1 MDLLGTKL
9 FQHKECVVEFK
20 DQRIVVAGASGFI
33 GSHLL
38 EYLCQSGATVL
49 ALARN
54 IERMVN
60 VHCQGKLQLVSC
72 DLSDRDLV
80 MPLMREFNPNIVF
93 HLASQPDAE
102 EGFDQANLTLG
113 VNAHCTL
120 NLLEGF
126 AECPGAEVFV
136 YGDSTKVYGGAGAP
150 YSSQTPVIP
159 NSSYAISKAAGWY
172 YCDLFGRLN
181 PFNAISIRPTL
192 VYGPRQ
198 AWNLLEYVLESIE
211 KGVSVIE
218 LQGGEQT
225 RAPLFVADAVSAYIA
240 AVKRARGVHGQ
251 VINVGG
257 AEEMSV
263 TDIARLVVELSGSGI
278 SVTESLAARTTE
290 IQRAVADLEEA
301 NSQLDWQPVV
311 SLREGIRVLL
321 RERNIDAEQIAKRAV
336 RKRRAIV

>member
-1 MDLLGTKL
+1 
-9 FQHKECVVEFK
+9 VEFK

-136 YGDSTKVYGGAGAP
+136 YGDSTKVYGV
-150 YSSQTPVIP
+150 QV
-159 NSSYAISKAAGWY
+159 
-172 YCDLFGRLN
+172 RH
-181 PFNAISIRPTL
+181 IR
-192 VYGPRQ
+192 
-198 AWNLLEYVLESIE
+198 
-211 KGVSVIE
+211 
-218 LQGGEQT
+218 
-225 RAPLFVADAVSAYIA
+225 
-240 AVKRARGVHGQ
+240 VKRR
-251 VINVGG
+251 
-257 AEEMSV
+257 SYL
-263 TDIARLVVELSGSGI
+263 IARMPSQKLQVGI
-278 SVTESLAARTTE
+278 TVIYLG
-290 IQRAVADLEEA
+290 D
-301 NSQLDWQPVV
+301 
-311 SLREGIRVLL
+311 
-321 RERNIDAEQIAKRAV
+321 
-336 RKRRAIV
+336 